1 MMTWSSEREKE
12 QDSHN
17 ALTGIYNLT
26 IIFTAVR
33 PIPFLLAK
41 IQEIIVIR
49 MRKKKLNIFVSTV
62 NAGYCLNAFM
72 PGLKYSHLSHLNN
85 NQHHDHHHCPV
96 VYKKKKKR
104 AWIDSLKCAFI
115 LCC

>member
-1 MMTWSSEREKE
+1 MTWSSEREKE
-12 QDSHN
+12 QDTHN

-49 MRKKKLNIFVSTV
+49 MRKKK
-62 NAGYCLNAFM
+62 
-72 PGLKYSHLSHLNN
+72 
-85 NQHHDHHHCPV
+85 
-96 VYKKKKKR
+96 
-104 AWIDSLKCAFI
+104 
-115 LCC
+115 

>member
-1 MMTWSSEREKE
+1 MTWSSEREKE
-12 QDSHN
+12 QDTHN

-49 MRKKKLNIFVSTV
+49 MRKKIKLNIFVSTV
-62 NAGYCLNAFM
+62 KAGYCLNAFM
-72 PGLKYSHLSHLNN
+72 P
-85 NQHHDHHHCPV
+85 
-96 VYKKKKKR
+96 
-104 AWIDSLKCAFI
+104 AWLEVFSLKPFK
-115 LCC
+115 

>member
-12 QDSHN
+12 HN

-49 MRKKKLNIFVSTV
+49 
-62 NAGYCLNAFM
+62 NAKIKNT
-72 PGLKYSHLSHLNN
+72 K
-85 NQHHDHHHCPV
+85 
-96 VYKKKKKR
+96 
-104 AWIDSLKCAFI
+104 
-115 LCC
+115 

>member
-1 MMTWSSEREKE
+1 MTWSSEREKE
-12 QDSHN
+12 QHN

-49 MRKKKLNIFVSTV
+49 MRIFVSTV
-62 NAGYCLNAFM
+62 KAAT
-72 PGLKYSHLSHLNN
+72 
-85 NQHHDHHHCPV
+85 V
-96 VYKKKKKR
+96 
-104 AWIDSLKCAFI
+104 
-115 LCC
+115 